1 MKYPAQIQI
10 TGQTIPVY
18 VQDTPVA
25 EVYRCDACGYNSPVY
40 AGTAAVCRKC
50 GHASLTP
57 TEGII
62 LGQYS
67 CTNSYIRVYHSD
79 ETPTLCGIN
88 FFHEVLEA
96 INSVNDLKL
105 PHQTITT
112 LAACWYQA
120 MSSGNLISMN

>member
-10 TGQTIPVY
+10 TGQTIPVH

-25 EVYRCDACGYNSPVY
+25 VVYHCEACKHRSPVY
-40 AGTAAVCRKC
+40 TGADRVCRKC
-50 GHASLTP
+50 GSTDMTP
-57 TEGII
+57 TEGVII
-62 LGQYS
+62 GQYS
-67 CTNSYIRVYHSD
+67 CTNSYIRVYHND
-79 ETPTLCGIN
+79 EAPTMCGIN

-96 INSVNDLKL
+96 INSINDLKL